1 MPPTKAKRSPKPSAT
16 AVGSTFVSMG
26 NTKSS
31 PARSI
36 QRSPHF
42 KKSDYDLSFQS
53 SHEEE
58 DDCNN
63 IDLVN
68 DTKLIGINQLI
79 TLDTAQ
85 YAIHLV
91 SEYQTINNPSK
102 TFRKDLFD
110 PLWQRLKE
118 QGCNDTLTK
127 KHIKAKKRN
136 STGTTKFSNVSWRSE
151 RNIDKLSIYNWVYVP
166 PTSTFG
172 QDKKGMYVTGVDYY
186 NTEERL
192 VRDVLQEIST
202 LDDLS
207 DLYAANID
215 YFSSIMPILD
225 RAVTQGIDYKNAA
238 ASVADDGDNKKMSAK
253 PSKRNRE
260 EDKLDELSVK
270 PAGKKKKGEK
280 KSASLIIKQEDVVLP
295 SPKHGQYY
303 TKSEVI
309 SVITQYPKGSTERA
323 LAIEGV
329 QVKGYVPIGKSG
341 IYKLLRKDEEG
352 TAIDDIPWKVEG
364 QDLDMVSTKVAAT
377 ESTGEVEGRDLEST
391 VDAATD
397 SEWEQ
402 NFNELIQYKKKYG

>member
-1 MPPTKAKRSPKPSAT
+1 
-16 AVGSTFVSMG
+16 MG
-26 NTKSS
+26 NSKSS
-31 PARSI
+31 PPRSI
-36 QRSPHF
+36 
-42 KKSDYDLSFQS
+42 D
-53 SHEEE
+53 
-58 DDCNN
+58 N
-63 IDLVN
+63 IDMVN
-68 DTKLIGINQLI
+68 DTKLVGANQLI
-79 TLDTAQ
+79 TLETAQ

-91 SEYQTINNPSK
+91 SEYQTINHPSK

-127 KHIKAKKRN
+127 SHMKANKRRYG
-136 STGTTKFSNVSWRSE
+136 SKGTTKFSNISWRSE

-172 QDKKGMYVTGVDYY
+172 QDKKGMYVPGVDYY

-202 LDDLS
+202 LDEFS
-207 DLYAANID
+207 DLYAANVD

-238 ASVADDGDNKKMSAK
+238 ADSNLEDWEKKMSAK
-253 PSKRNRE
+253 PSKRNR
-260 EDKLDELSVK
+260 DEMDGVSK
-270 PAGKKKKGEK
+270 ITGKQKKKNKPSG
-280 KSASLIIKQEDVVLP
+280 LTTVKQEDVVLP

-303 TKSEVI
+303 TKSEAV
-309 SVITQYPKGSTERA
+309 SVITQYPKGSAERA

-341 IYKLLRKDEEG
+341 IYKLLRKDERG
-352 TAIDDIPWKVEG
+352 ILIDDTPWKVEG
-364 QDLDMVSTKVAAT
+364 QDLDVASTRDADT
-377 ESTGEVEGRDLEST
+377 ESTGEVEGRDLDVART

-402 NFNELIQYKKKYG
+402 HFNDLIQYKKKYG

>member
-1 MPPTKAKRSPKPSAT
+1 MPPTKAKRSPKPSAA

-31 PARSI
+31 PARSL
-36 QRSPHF
+36 QRSQH
-42 KKSDYDLSFQS
+42 KKSD
-53 SHEEE
+53 
-58 DDCNN
+58 DCSM
-63 IDLVN
+63 VN
-68 DTKLIGINQLI
+68 DTKLIGTNQII

-91 SEYQTINNPSK
+91 SEYQTINHPSK

-136 STGTTKFSNVSWRSE
+136 STGTTKFSNISWRSE
-151 RNIDKLSIYNWVYVP
+151 RNVDKLSIYNWVYVP
-166 PTSTFG
+166 PKSKFG
-172 QDKKGMYVTGVDYY
+172 HDKKGMYVPGVDYY

-192 VRDVLQEIST
+192 VRDILQQIST
-202 LDDLS
+202 LDALS

-225 RAVTQGIDYKNAA
+225 RAVSQGIDYKNAV
-238 ASVADDGDNKKMSAK
+238 ASVLEDGDKKMSAK
-253 PSKRNRE
+253 PSKRNRND
-260 EDKLDELSVK
+260 DKMDEVSVQ

-280 KSASLIIKQEDVVLP
+280 KSTSLTIKQEDVVLP

-303 TKSEVI
+303 TKSEAI

-329 QVKGYVPIGKSG
+329 QVKRYIPIGKSG
-341 IYKLLRKDEEG
+341 IYKLLRKYEEG
-352 TAIDDIPWKVEG
+352 VTIDDSPWKIEG
-364 QDLDMVSTKVAAT
+364 QALDVASTKDAAT
-377 ESTGEVEGRDLEST
+377 ESTGEVKDQSLDVEST
-391 VDAATD
+391 EDATDSTD

-402 NFNELIQYKKKYG
+402 NFNDLIQYKKKFG

>member
-1 MPPTKAKRSPKPSAT
+1 MPPIKAKRSPKPSAV
-16 AVGSTFVSMG
+16 AVGSAFVSMG

-31 PARSI
+31 PTRSI
-36 QRSPHF
+36 QRSPH
-42 KKSDYDLSFQS
+42 KKSDVYDDLSFKS

-58 DDCNN
+58 SIL
-63 IDLVN
+63 IDIN
-68 DTKLIGINQLI
+68 DTKLVGTHQLI

-91 SEYQTINNPSK
+91 LEYHFETNPSK
-102 TFRKDLFD
+102 TFRKNLFD

-127 KHIKAKKRN
+127 KHIKAKKRRYGN
-136 STGTTKFSNVSWRSE
+136 KGTTKLSSISWRSE

-166 PTSTFG
+166 PTSKFG
-172 QDKKGMYVTGVDYY
+172 QDKKGMYVPGVDYY

-202 LDDLS
+202 LDELS

-225 RAVTQGIDYKNAA
+225 RAVSQGIDYKNAA
-238 ASVADDGDNKKMSAK
+238 ALVLEDGDKKMSAK
-253 PSKRNRE
+253 PSKRNR
-260 EDKLDELSVK
+260 DDEKIGVSE

-280 KSASLIIKQEDVVLP
+280 KSASLNIKQEDVVLP

-303 TKSEVI
+303 TKSKSEAI
-309 SVITQYPKGSTERA
+309 SVITQYPKGSAERA
-323 LAIEGV
+323 LAIEGM

-341 IYKLLRKDEEG
+341 MYKLLRKDEHDIP
-352 TAIDDIPWKVEG
+352 IDDTDW
-364 QDLDMVSTKVAAT
+364 
-377 ESTGEVEGRDLEST
+377 EVEVPEEC
-391 VDAATD
+391 AEEAT
-397 SEWEQ
+397 WEQ
-402 NFNELIQYKKKYG
+402 NFNDLIQYKKKYG

>member
-1 MPPTKAKRSPKPSAT
+1 MPPTKAKRSPKPSAS
-16 AVGSTFVSMG
+16 AVGSAFVSMG

-31 PARSI
+31 PARSL
-36 QRSPHF
+36 QRSPH
-42 KKSDYDLSFQS
+42 KKGDDDLSYKS
-53 SHEEE
+53 SHEE
-58 DDCNN
+58 DDSKS
-63 IDLVN
+63 ISMVDTLN
-68 DTKLIGINQLI
+68 DTKLVGTNQLI

-102 TFRKDLFD
+102 TFRKNLFD

-136 STGTTKFSNVSWRSE
+136 STGTTKFSNISWRSE

-166 PTSTFG
+166 PCSTFG
-172 QDKKGMYVTGVDYY
+172 QDKKGMYVPGVDYY

-202 LDDLS
+202 LDELS

-225 RAVTQGIDYKNAA
+225 RAVSQGIDYKNATA
-238 ASVADDGDNKKMSAK
+238 LVLEDGDKKMSAK

-260 EDKLDELSVK
+260 EDKKDEV
-270 PAGKKKKGEK
+270 AEKKKQK
-280 KSASLIIKQEDVVLP
+280 KSASVNIKQEDVVLP
-295 SPKHGQYY
+295 SPKHGQFY
-303 TKSEVI
+303 TKLEAI

-323 LAIEGV
+323 LAIEGL
-329 QVKGYVPIGKSG
+329 QVKRYVPIGKSKIYELVRKHEQG
-341 IYKLLRKDEEG
+341 IP
-352 TAIDDIPWKVEG
+352 IDDTPWKVDKDQE
-364 QDLDMVSTKVAAT
+364 DFAEEAT
-377 ESTGEVEGRDLEST
+377 EERAE
-391 VDAATD
+391 DAATD

-402 NFNELIQYKKKYG
+402 NFNDLIQYKKKYG

>member
-1 MPPTKAKRSPKPSAT
+1 MPTKAKRSPKPSAV

-31 PARSI
+31 PTRSI
-36 QRSPHF
+36 QRNSPH
-42 KKSDYDLSFQS
+42 KKSDYDLNFQS

-63 IDLVN
+63 IDMVN
-68 DTKLIGINQLI
+68 DTKLVGNQQLI

-91 SEYQTINNPSK
+91 SEYQTINHPSK

-118 QGCNDTLTK
+118 QGCTDTLTK
-127 KHIKAKKRN
+127 SHIKAKKRN
-136 STGTTKFSNVSWRSE
+136 STGTTKFSNISWRSE
-151 RNIDKLSIYNWVYVP
+151 RNVDKLSIYNWVYVP
-166 PTSTFG
+166 PNSTFG
-172 QDKKGMYVTGVDYY
+172 QDKKGMYVPGVDYY

-207 DLYAANID
+207 DLYAANVD

-225 RAVTQGIDYKNAA
+225 RAVSQGIDYKNAA
-238 ASVADDGDNKKMSAK
+238 ASVLEDGDEKMSAK
-253 PSKRNRE
+253 PAKRNRDD
-260 EDKLDELSVK
+260 DKLDELLVK
-270 PAGKKKKGEK
+270 SAGKKKKGEK
-280 KSASLIIKQEDVVLP
+280 KSASLTIKQEDVVLP

-303 TKSEVI
+303 TKSEAI

-329 QVKGYVPIGKSG
+329 QVKRYVPIGKSG
-341 IYKLLRKDEEG
+341 IYKLLRKDEQG
-352 TAIDDIPWKVEG
+352 IPINDTPWKVDKDQE
-364 QDLDMVSTKVAAT
+364 DFAEEAT
-377 ESTGEVEGRDLEST
+377 EECAE
-391 VDAATD
+391 DAANPD

-402 NFNELIQYKKKYG
+402 NFNDLIQYTKKYG

>member
-42 KKSDYDLSFQS
+42 KKSDYDLNFQS

-63 IDLVN
+63 IDMVN
-68 DTKLIGINQLI
+68 DTKLVGNQQLI

-91 SEYQTINNPSK
+91 SEYQTINHPSK

-127 KHIKAKKRN
+127 SHMKANKRRYGN
-136 STGTTKFSNVSWRSE
+136 KGTTKFSNISWRSE

-172 QDKKGMYVTGVDYY
+172 HDKKGMNVPGVDYY

-192 VRDVLQEIST
+192 VRDVLQEISA
-202 LDDLS
+202 LDELS
-207 DLYAANID
+207 DLYAANVD
-215 YFSSIMPILD
+215 YFSSIMPILE
-225 RAVTQGIDYKNAA
+225 RAVSQGIDYKNAA
-238 ASVADDGDNKKMSAK
+238 ASVSEDGDKKMSAK
-253 PSKRNRE
+253 KTSKRNRE
-260 EDKLDELSVK
+260 EDKKDELSVK

-280 KSASLIIKQEDVVLP
+280 KSASLTIKQEDVELP

-303 TKSEVI
+303 TKSEAI
-309 SVITQYPKGSTERA
+309 SVITQYPKGSSERA
-323 LAIEGV
+323 LAIEGM
-329 QVKGYVPIGKSG
+329 QVKGYIPIGKSG
-341 IYKLLRKDEEG
+341 IYKLLRKDEQG
-352 TAIDDIPWKVEG
+352 IPINDTPWKVDKDQE
-364 QDLDMVSTKVAAT
+364 DFAEEAT
-377 ESTGEVEGRDLEST
+377 EECAE
-391 VDAATD
+391 DAATD

-402 NFNELIQYKKKYG
+402 NFNDLIQYKKKYG